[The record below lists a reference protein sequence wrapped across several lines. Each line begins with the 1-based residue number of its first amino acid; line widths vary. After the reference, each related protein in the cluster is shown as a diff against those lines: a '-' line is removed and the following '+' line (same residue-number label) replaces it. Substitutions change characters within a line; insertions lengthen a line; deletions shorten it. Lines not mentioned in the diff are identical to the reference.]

1 MSTEENAD
9 EESGRIQDKRREQTM
24 TWNIRTLRTSAGYL
38 LNCPVM
44 FHPGLNC
51 IIGARGTCKS
61 TVVET
66 IRFVFDCD
74 PARVTTMLTP
84 PKTEQGPVAPHEGL
98 IHETLGAGTA
108 RCELAKEA
116 EETDS
121 LLVERDPDSPPR
133 VFRDG
138 IQQIDP
144 ADVLRRIEIYSQGD
158 LQRIAEQPSKRL
170 ALIDKPNEKRVA
182 ELAAQRAQ
190 ITEQLTK
197 LGVEI
202 RKRRPELE
210 ARRAKIK
217 DLAALQSQL
226 KKLEAE
232 RPVLSPELEV
242 ERKAYDERRL
252 IYARVESAA
261 QANERAA
268 TTARQLLAEMPALR
282 EARDHA
288 AGVSHAPAKAIARAI
303 EQLLRAVE
311 MVEAAII
318 PEATMAEHL
327 STLRKEFEHA
337 SARYHTLR
345 KDQQQ
350 ASDALRTEETLRN
363 TISAME
369 NVREELSRLEIAH
382 QADLDQRRALRARRD
397 AIADELY
404 ALRIGQIESINQEF
418 GSDIVLTLQQGVL
431 SDGHR
436 QLLTDLLQR
445 SNLRTQVEVAKELA
459 ERIRPSDLVDIV
471 ESGDASR
478 LTAVLGRDL
487 GQMTRLVSHLLDSA
501 RLYELEAIVP
511 EDGLEITMLV
521 RGEARPLGQL
531 SKGQMAT
538 ALLPLILREA
548 PYPLLV
554 DQPEDD
560 LDNAFV
566 SEKLIHRIR
575 ELSSR
580 RQLIFV
586 THNANIPVLG
596 DAKQVIVMEMDGP
609 RKARPARVGDVDQ
622 MKDDIIKIL
631 EGGRDAFRHRHVRYG
646 AALDGG
652 PSAPPSPSNT
662 RESVG

>member
-1 MSTEENAD
+1 
-9 EESGRIQDKRREQTM
+9 M
-24 TWNIRTLRTSAGYL
+24 T
-38 LNCPVM
+38 

-51 IIGARGTCKS
+51 VIGARGTCKS

-74 PARVTTMLTP
+74 TTRVASMLIP
-84 PKTEQGPVAPHEGL
+84 PKTEHGPIASHEGL

-108 RCELAKEA
+108 RCELTNASDEGA
-116 EETDS
+116 G

-138 IQQIDP
+138 IQQVDT
-144 ADVLRRIEIYSQGD
+144 ADALRRIEIYSQGD

-182 ELAAQRAQ
+182 ELALQRAQ

-197 LGVEI
+197 VGVEI

-210 ARRAKIK
+210 SRRAKIK
-217 DLAALQSQL
+217 DFGALQVQL

-232 RPVLSPELEV
+232 RPVLSPELES

-252 IYARVESAA
+252 TYARLETAAEANQRASA
-261 QANERAA
+261 
-268 TTARQLLAEMPALR
+268 TARQLLAEMPALR
-282 EARDHA
+282 EARDQA
-288 AGVSHAPAKAIARAI
+288 AGVSHAPAKAIAEAI
-303 EQLLRAVE
+303 GKLLRATE
-311 MVEAAII
+311 AVEAAIT
-318 PEATMAEHL
+318 PETTLAEHL
-327 STLRKEFEHA
+327 AELRTEFEQA
-337 SARYHTLR
+337 SGRYHTLR

-363 TISAME
+363 TIRALE
-369 NVREELSRLEIAH
+369 NVREELSRLEVAH
-382 QADLDQRRALRARRD
+382 QADLDRRQSLRARRD

-404 ALRIGQIESINQEF
+404 ALRIGQIESINGEF

-436 QLLTDLLQR
+436 QLLMDLLQR
-445 SNLRTQVEVAKELA
+445 SNLRAQVDVAKELA

-471 ESGDASR
+471 ENSDASR
-478 LTAVLGRDL
+478 LATVLGRDL
-487 GQMTRLVSHLLDSA
+487 GQMTRLVSHLLDAA

-548 PYPLLV
+548 DYPLLI

-566 SEKLIHRIR
+566 SEKLINRIQ

-596 DAKQVIVMEMDGP
+596 DAKHVIVMEMDGP

-622 MKDDIIKIL
+622 MKGDIIRIL
-631 EGGRDAFRHRHVRYG
+631 EGGRDAFRNRHDRYG
-646 AALDGG
+646 AALDGD
-652 PSAPPSPSNT
+652 SAASRSSST
-662 RESVG
+662 VRQGDV